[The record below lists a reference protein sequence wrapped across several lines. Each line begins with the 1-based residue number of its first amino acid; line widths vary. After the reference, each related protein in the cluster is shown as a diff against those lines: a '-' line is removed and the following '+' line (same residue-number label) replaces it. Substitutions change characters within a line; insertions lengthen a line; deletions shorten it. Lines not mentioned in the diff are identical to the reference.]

1 MNTTRVHIEMDSDIH
16 RKMRA
21 QAIMED
27 KTLREFIEMLVIKY
41 LGLNDS
47 NSKNLETM

>member
-1 MNTTRVHIEMDSDIH
+1 MSNTTRVHIEMDSDLH

-27 KTLREFIEMLVIKY
+27 KTLREFIEMLVVKY
-41 LGLNDS
+41 LGFDKDN
-47 NSKNLETM
+47 E